1 MSDLPCKLLEKSSA
15 NYDKIRGLFHFLGVK
30 FMSSRYSHKKL
41 ADAGNATRNI
51 HFGIEPDPVTG
62 AILPPIYQTAT
73 YAQEAVG
80 VNKGHT
86 YTRSSNPTVAT
97 LEKKL
102 AGIEYAAGAVAF
114 ATGLAATTTLIM
126 SLLQQGDHIVCS

>member
-1 MSDLPCKLLEKSSA
+1 
-15 NYDKIRGLFHFLGVK
+15 
-30 FMSSRYSHKKL
+30 MSSRYSHKKL

-97 LEKKL
+97 LEKN
-102 AGIEYAAGAVAF
+102 
-114 ATGLAATTTLIM
+114 
-126 SLLQQGDHIVCS
+126 